1 MKIQVLGQMEIWQ
14 PAGGNY
20 GGRQRALLGGLL
32 SAAGNRPM
40 RLPAEQGVQERSI
53 SYLDFLECL

>member
-32 SAAGNRPM
+32 SAA
-40 RLPAEQGVQERSI
+40 EQGVQERSI
-53 SYLDFLECL
+53 SYLDFLKCL